1 MSTFMVNTFK
11 YLFTM
16 KKIFTLL
23 TVACFILTASAQ
35 MNMTQLGKLSYPS
48 QRGNLSDIWG
58 YVDENGN
65 EYACVGLENGVS
77 IVDVTNP
84 SNPVEVFWTTGT
96 NTIWRDLKT
105 WGDYLYVTNEGGNG
119 LMIIDLSPLPNSTN
133 LTVTNYTGV
142 NYAFNTAHNLYID
155 ENGVCYIFGAD
166 YGNGG
171 AIMLDVATNPGNP
184 IELGVFDTYY
194 LHDGMA
200 RGDTLWGGAINDG
213 FLVAIDV
220 SNKTNP
226 TILATHNTP
235 SNFTHN
241 CWISDDGNTLFTTD
255 EVSDGY
261 IGAYDVSNLSNITE
275 IDRVQSSPGQNVIP
289 HNTHVNGNFIVTSY
303 YRDGVVVHD
312 ATYPSNLIEV
322 GNFDTSP
329 LYSGDGFN
337 GCWGVYPWLPSGN
350 IIASDIE
357 EGLYILGITY
367 TQACY
372 IEGTVTDL
380 NTTAPISNVQVE
392 ILTSNNVSYTNLNGY
407 YQTGILTAGT
417 YNIVYSAAGYRN
429 DTAYNVNL
437 QNGVMV
443 TQNMQL
449 QPIVPITLNGQV
461 LENGTQTPIANAQVL
476 IENSQTSYTAT
487 TDNNGNFTVTGF
499 YEGSYNVTVGK
510 WGYIT
515 DCTNNV
521 YLDGQSAYTVYL
533 DKGYYDDFALDFG
546 WTVSGDASTGI
557 WERDDP
563 LGTITTNNEQSNP
576 NVDATGDCSDKAYVT
591 GNAGG
596 GVGDDDVDGGI
607 TILKSPVFDLTAY
620 QEPIVNYYRWFFN
633 AGGFGTPNDSLNIYI
648 DNGTQKVLVKSIT
661 SSDNNLSVWKKE
673 FFKVSDYVTPNANMR
688 FIVTASDYSPGH
700 IVEGGLDIF
709 EVTDNY
715 PAGIGNFPANE
726 LSVYPNPANDYL
738 SISTNKSITNYTIFS
753 LDGKL
758 IKQRTLSN
766 KMINI
771 SDIAQGIYLLQL
783 FTAENN
789 KMKPIKFIK
798 Q

>member
-1 MSTFMVNTFK
+1 MKKVIS
-11 YLFTM
+11 LFT
-16 KKIFTLL
+16 I
-23 TVACFILTASAQ
+23 ILMSFNLPAQ
-35 MNMTQLGKLSYPS
+35 LNMTQLGKLSYPAS
-48 QRGNLSDIWG
+48 RGDLSDIWG

-65 EYACVGLENGVS
+65 EYACVGLQNGVS

-84 SNPVEVFWTTGT
+84 TNPVEVFWTSGT

-119 LMIIDLSPLPNSTN
+119 LMIIDLSPLPNNTN

-142 NYAFNTAHNLYID
+142 NYPFTTAHNLYID
-155 ENGVCYIFGAD
+155 ENGVCYIFGAN
-166 YGNGG
+166 YNNGG

-213 FLVAIDV
+213 FLVAVDV
-220 SNKTNP
+220 SNKSNP

-289 HNTHVNGNFIVTSY
+289 HNTHVKGNFIVTSY

-322 GNFDTSP
+322 GNYDTSP

-357 EGLYILGITY
+357 EGLYILGINY

-372 IEGTVTDL
+372 LEGTVTDI
-380 NTTAPISNVQVE
+380 NTSAPINNVQVE
-392 ILTSNNVSYTNLNGY
+392 ILTSNNISNTNLNGY

-417 YNIVYSAAGYRN
+417 YNVVYSASGYKN
-429 DTAYNVNL
+429 DTAFNVVL
-437 QNGVMV
+437 QNGIMT

-449 QPIVPITLNGQV
+449 QPLTPVTLTGQV
-461 LENGTQTPIANAQVL
+461 LENNTLIPISNAQVL
-476 IENSQTSYTAT
+476 IENNQTSYTAT
-487 TDNNGNFTVTGF
+487 TDNNGNFTVSGF
-499 YEGSYNVTVGK
+499 YEGAYNITVGK
-510 WGYIT
+510 WGYRT
-515 DCTNNV
+515 SCTNNV
-521 YLDGQSAYTVYL
+521 YLNGQSPYTVYL
-533 DKGYYDDFALDFG
+533 DKGYYDDFALDFN
-546 WTVSGDASTGI
+546 WTVSGNASTGI
-557 WERDDP
+557 WERDAP

-576 NVDATGDCSDKAYVT
+576 NVDATGDCSNKAYIT

-607 TILKSPVFDLTAY
+607 TILKSPVFDLTSY
-620 QEPIVNYYRWFFN
+620 QEPIINYYRWFFN
-633 AGGFGTPNDSLNIYI
+633 GGGFGTPNDSLNIYI
-648 DNGTQKVLVKSIT
+648 DNGSQKVLVKSIT
-661 SSDNNLSVWKKE
+661 VNDNNLSTWVKE
-673 FFKVSDYVTPNANMR
+673 YFKVSDYITPTATMQ

-700 IVEGGLDIF
+700 IVEGGLDVF

-715 PAGIGNFPANE
+715 PAGINSDNENLYELSIYPSPANSE
-726 LSVYPNPANDYL
+726 IFIKTSNAVNYYFIY
-738 SISTNKSITNYTIFS
+738 SI
-753 LDGKL
+753 DGKL
-758 IKQRTLSN
+758 VKKGQLKN
-766 KMINI
+766 KKINI
-771 SDIAQGIYLLQL
+771 NDLNNGIYLLQVKSDKNYL
-783 FTAENN
+783 T
-789 KMKPIKFIK
+789 PIKFIK
-798 Q
+798 E